1 MNDITTRKLA
11 EDYYTLYADT
21 NVMVA
26 SQWLWD
32 KIGGDEQA
40 IKEFKRIQPK
50 VAAKFGFGW
59 RR

>member
-11 EDYYTLYADT
+11 EDYYTLYANT

-32 KIGGDEQA
+32 KIGGDEAA
-40 IKEFKRIQPK
+40 IKEFKQIQPK
-50 VAAKFGFGW
+50 VAAKFGFAW
-59 RR
+59 ND

>member
-1 MNDITTRKLA
+1 
-11 EDYYTLYADT
+11 LYANT

-32 KIGGDEQA
+32 KIGGDEAA
-40 IKEFKRIQPK
+40 IKEFKQIQPK